1 MENTIQTKL
10 NEYKEQI
17 ETLKSIDEL
26 EVYNWLM
33 TLGAQL
39 NDTPLSE
46 DKRTMAN
53 KVKQCQ
59 FDLFVDRE
67 DNQFKAWSNGMVAAG
82 YAYILVDIFN
92 SLPVS
97 QSKQIT
103 EEHFK
108 TIKLDKMLTMNRQTG
123 FYEMVGMMINKMTVS
138 YTHLTLPTTPYV

>member
-17 ETLKSIDEL
+17 ATLKSIDEL

-123 FYEMVGMMINKMTVS
+123 FYEMVGMMINKMKAVK
-138 YTHLTLPTTPYV
+138 

>member
-46 DKRTMAN
+46 DKRTMTN

-108 TIKLDKMLTMNRQTG
+108 TIKLDQMLTMNRQTG
-123 FYEMVGMMINKMTVS
+123 FYEMVGMMINKMKAVK
-138 YTHLTLPTTPYV
+138 